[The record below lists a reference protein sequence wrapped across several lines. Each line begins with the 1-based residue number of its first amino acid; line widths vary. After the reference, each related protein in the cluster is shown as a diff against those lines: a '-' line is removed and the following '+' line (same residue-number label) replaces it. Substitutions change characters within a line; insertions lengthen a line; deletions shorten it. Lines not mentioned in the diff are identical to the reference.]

1 MLEKGRGRPRHTRRC
16 RTVAAPRAAALW
28 PTHPLSYLCTPHLG
42 TLCVVGGASR
52 SVHKREIRWRGFYPH
67 HLSRVNKKTKPL
79 QSGGASFGAV
89 VHFCAQKMRVRQK
102 HELWPNLQ
110 ICPPE
115 QLAREPPVGRGGHS
129 PDFSRLVSPK
139 GAHCESSELG
149 LGTEI
154 CLNWL
159 ARRDNMGVSTQADCE
174 TLNGVLTFPFTR
186 ELNTRSFHLP
196 TCTLDSRQASKRTFA
211 NTRQTSKTADNTRLA
226 RAHHLS
232 AGPLLPRT
240 LAALLRA
247 ALPCTPRV
255 SWS

>member
-1 MLEKGRGRPRHTRRC
+1 MAHGDVVVCG
-16 RTVAAPRAAALW
+16 
-28 PTHPLSYLCTPHLG
+28 
-42 TLCVVGGASR
+42 VGGAR
-52 SVHKREIRWRGFYPH
+52 LGQCVHKREIRWRGFYPH

-102 HELWPNLQ
+102 QELWPNLQ

-115 QLAREPPVGRGGHS
+115 QLAREPPVGRRGHS
-129 PDFSRLVSPK
+129 PDFLRLVSPK

-186 ELNTRSFHLP
+186 ELNTRFWTHDKRQSAPSP
-196 TCTLDSRQASKRTFA
+196 TQDKQARLQTPLGACPRPPPVCGASSARDSCCS
-211 NTRQTSKTADNTRLA
+211 LA
-226 RAHHLS
+226 RCSPLHTTCLLELGS
-232 AGPLLPRT
+232 AGAPPDFDR
-240 LAALLRA
+240 R
-247 ALPCTPRV
+247 
-255 SWS
+255 

>member
-1 MLEKGRGRPRHTRRC
+1 
-16 RTVAAPRAAALW
+16 VA
-28 PTHPLSYLCTPHLG
+28 HGDVVVCG
-42 TLCVVGGASR
+42 VGGAR
-52 SVHKREIRWRGFYPH
+52 LGQCVHKREIRWRGFYPH

-186 ELNTRSFHLP
+186 ELNTRFCHLP

-211 NTRQTSKTADNTRLA
+211 NTRQTSKTADTTGGLPAPTTCLRGLFCQGLLLLSCA
-226 RAHHLS
+226 LLSPAHHVSLG
-232 AGPLLPRT
+232 ARERR
-240 LAALLRA
+240 RA
-247 ALPCTPRV
+247 P
-255 SWS
+255 